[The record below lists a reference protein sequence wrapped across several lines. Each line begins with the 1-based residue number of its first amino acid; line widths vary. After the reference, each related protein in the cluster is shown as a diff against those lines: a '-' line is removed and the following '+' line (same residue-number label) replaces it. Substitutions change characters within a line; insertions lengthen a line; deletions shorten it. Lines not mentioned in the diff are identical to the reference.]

1 MANSIAC
8 SRKITESPLYVN
20 YLRVKSQGIDT
31 ISHPERGFSIIIS
44 YMVIKHKRGGVEKQP
59 KKGIYLLPNTLT
71 LCGMFCGFFA
81 ILSAINGNFLYAAWA
96 IVLAN
101 VFDGLDGWIARLT
114 NTSTRFGIE
123 LDSLSDLVA
132 FGVAPAVMMYK
143 WALVPFGRWGWAAT
157 FLFVACG
164 ALRLARFNIQTGTP
178 GSKSFKGMPIPG
190 AATVMAS
197 IVIFYYD
204 FWKGVPE
211 RNVFFLIIT
220 ILLSLL
226 MVSTIRYHGLKEI
239 DFREKKPF
247 WFLIVFVIILFV
259 LFVHPSTAIFIF
271 AMAYLVWGIIENGY
285 LLVKKRRAK
294 SLERQALF
302 EGSPKQ
308 SAERSDSTHQEVK
321 DEGHQDI

>member
-1 MANSIAC
+1 
-8 SRKITESPLYVN
+8 
-20 YLRVKSQGIDT
+20 
-31 ISHPERGFSIIIS
+31 
-44 YMVIKHKRGGVEKQP
+44 MVMNMKHKRSTEKQP

-114 NTSTRFGIE
+114 NTTTRFGIE

-132 FGVAPAVMMYK
+132 FGIAPSVMMYK
-143 WALVPFGRWGWAAT
+143 WALVPFGRIGWAAA

-164 ALRLARFNIQTGTP
+164 ALRLARFNIQTGST
-178 GSKSFKGMPIPG
+178 GSKAFKGMPIPG

-204 FWKGVPE
+204 FWKGLPE
-211 RNVFFLIIT
+211 KNAFFLVIT

-247 WFLIVFVIILFV
+247 WFLIVFVLILFV

-271 AMAYLVWGIIENGY
+271 AMAYLVWGIMESIITMARKRKAR
-285 LLVKKRRAK
+285 LLEQRIPP
-294 SLERQALF
+294 
-302 EGSPKQ
+302 EGGPGGQEEKG
-308 SAERSDSTHQEVK
+308 RSVSEEVK
-321 DEGHQDI
+321 NESNQDI